1 MGRNTEL
8 IRVRKDI
15 LKELLKDKKKG
26 ESYSDV
32 LDKMIKIKVGKK

>member
-1 MGRNTEL
+1 MGVNRNTKL

-15 LKELLKDKKKG
+15 LKELLKYKKKG

-32 LDKMIKIKVGKK
+32 LDKYMKVKL

>member
-1 MGRNTEL
+1 MERNTKL

-15 LKELLKDKKKG
+15 LKELLKHKKKG

-32 LDKMIKIKVGKK
+32 LNKYVKVKV

>member
-1 MGRNTEL
+1 MERKTKL

-15 LKELLKDKKKG
+15 LKELLKNKKKG

-32 LDKMIKIKVGKK
+32 LNKYTFDKQDL

>member
-1 MGRNTEL
+1 MERNTKL

-15 LKELLKDKKKG
+15 LKELLKNKKKG

-32 LDKMIKIKVGKK
+32 LDKFIKIRKI

>member
-1 MGRNTEL
+1 MERKNTKL

-15 LKELLKDKKKG
+15 LKELLKNKKKG

-32 LDKMIKIKVGKK
+32 LDKIVKVKR

>member
-1 MGRNTEL
+1 MERKNTKL

-15 LKELLKDKKKG
+15 LQELLKHKKKG

-32 LDKMIKIKVGKK
+32 LNKYIKVKL